1 MPPFHLADPDVVV
14 MECSVG
20 VEQVA
25 LPKRP
30 MRRNMSIHEG
40 DMKRRL
46 LFTALIA
53 CSMLAGATPPPA
65 GDWNYGCKRGLR
77 GTAVIFDRN
86 APLIMPKALG
96 KGEDAGFM
104 KSQKFTFETPGKKS
118 RFLPGM

>member
-1 MPPFHLADPDVVV
+1 MPPCHLADPDVVV

-30 MRRNMSIHEG
+30 MRRNMAIHEG

-53 CSMLAGATPPPA
+53 CSMLAGATP
-65 GDWNYGCKRGLR
+65 
-77 GTAVIFDRN
+77 
-86 APLIMPKALG
+86 APVGESKLG
-96 KGEDAGFM
+96 
-104 KSQKFTFETPGKKS
+104 PKS
-118 RFLPGM
+118 RPADTPANVHPHPRPRTPHAPGHRGIVTIVHIPI

>member
-1 MPPFHLADPDVVV
+1 MPPCHLADPDVVV

-53 CSMLAGATPPPA
+53 CSMLAGAAPSPA
-65 GDWNYGCKRGLR
+65 GGWNYGCQSPPGDP
-77 GTAVIFDRN
+77 AVMLHHHT
-86 APLIMPKALG
+86 PLILPKTHV
-96 KGEDAGFM
+96 KGE
-104 KSQKFTFETPGKKS
+104 T
-118 RFLPGM
+118 

>member
-1 MPPFHLADPDVVV
+1 MPPCHLADPDVVV

-53 CSMLAGATPPPA
+53 CSMLAGATPSPA
-65 GDWNYGCKRGLR
+65 GNWKYAGQGGLAAH
-77 GTAVIFDRN
+77 GVVFDRN
-86 APLIMPKALG
+86 AVLIMPQEPG
-96 KGEDAGFM
+96 QGEDARVTNT
-104 KSQKFTFETPGKKS
+104 QTFPFGTG
-118 RFLPGM
+118 

>member
-1 MPPFHLADPDVVV
+1 MPPCHLADPDVVV

-53 CSMLAGATPPPA
+53 CSMLAGATASPA
-65 GDWNYGCKRGLR
+65 GYWDYRWRSGLR
-77 GTAVIFDRN
+77 GPRAIFDRHAVLGVAN
-86 APLIMPKALG
+86 GTG
-96 KGEDAGFM
+96 KGGMAGFVRRPI
-104 KSQKFTFETPGKKS
+104 FT
-118 RFLPGM
+118 